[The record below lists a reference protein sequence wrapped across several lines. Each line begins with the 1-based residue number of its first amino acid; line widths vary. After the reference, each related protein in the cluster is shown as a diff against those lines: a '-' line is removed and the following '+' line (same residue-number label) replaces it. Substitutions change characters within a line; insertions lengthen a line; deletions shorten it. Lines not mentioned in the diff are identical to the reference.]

1 VQTYEPFK
9 LIKTDTEKTRAVLW
23 NLSYGALSIAWM
35 LKPFMPDTAEKIL
48 DTFGVKSDSKE
59 EWLKVGVKLDDPLF
73 ARKEN
78 VD

>member
-1 VQTYEPFK
+1 
-9 LIKTDTEKTRAVLW
+9 
-23 NLSYGALSIAWM
+23 
-35 LKPFMPDTAEKIL
+35 MPDTAEKIL